1 MGNPVA
7 PPRPPSQPDPHS
19 APDEPAEVRGSH
31 EIESGAPTVHTFLG
45 MPAVIQSAVMRRLL
59 EFVERAARSRA
70 AVLITGETG
79 AGKELIARAI
89 HQYSRRSSRPW
100 IDLNCAALPELLLE
114 SELFGYER
122 GAFSGAMSSKPGL
135 FELAHTGSVFLDEVS
150 ELSPRMQVKL
160 LRVLDG
166 APYYRLGGTRKI
178 SVDARIIAA
187 TNQDLDQATVTGAF
201 RRDLYHRLAQL
212 QVRVPPLRERPE
224 DVAPLAKFFL
234 GQQEQEEHGPLWFS
248 AAALAALECHAWP
261 GNVRELRN
269 VVVQAA
275 VIADEGVI
283 EREHLPVTVRSAPP
297 KAVTLEDLEREA
309 ILRVLAETA
318 GQQQRAAEILGISL
332 RTLGRKLKAY
342 NEERRQTH
350 GRALR

>member
-1 MGNPVA
+1 M
-7 PPRPPSQPDPHS
+7 
-19 APDEPAEVRGSH
+19 
-31 EIESGAPTVHTFLG
+31 ESGAPMVYTFLG
-45 MPAVIQSAVMRRLL
+45 MPGVIQSAIMRRLL
-59 EFVERAARSRA
+59 EVVERVGRSRA

-89 HQYSRRSSRPW
+89 HQYSRRASRPW
-100 IDLNCAALPELLLE
+100 IDLNCAALPELLIE
-114 SELFGYER
+114 SELFGYEK
-122 GAFSGAMSSKPGL
+122 GAFSGAMSAKPGM

-187 TNQDLDQATVTGAF
+187 TNQDLEEATATGAF

-212 QVRVPPLRERPE
+212 QVRVPSLRERPE

-234 GQQEQEEHGPLWFS
+234 GQQEQQEQRPLRFS
-248 AAALAALECHAWP
+248 AEALDALDGYAWP

-275 VIADEGVI
+275 VMAEQGVI
-283 EREHLPVTVRSAPP
+283 EMEHLPVPVRSAPP

-342 NEERRQTH
+342 NEGGSQTS
-350 GRALR
+350 RPARNARW

>member
-1 MGNPVA
+1 MA
-7 PPRPPSQPDPHS
+7 P
-19 APDEPAEVRGSH
+19 
-31 EIESGAPTVHTFLG
+31 
-45 MPAVIQSAVMRRLL
+45 
-59 EFVERAARSRA
+59 
-70 AVLITGETG
+70 
-79 AGKELIARAI
+79 
-89 HQYSRRSSRPW
+89 
-100 IDLNCAALPELLLE
+100 
-114 SELFGYER
+114 
-122 GAFSGAMSSKPGL
+122 KPGM

-178 SVDARIIAA
+178 SVDARVIAA
-187 TNQDLDQATVTGAF
+187 TNQDLEKATAAGTF

-212 QVRVPPLRERPE
+212 HVHVTPLRERPE
-224 DVAPLAKFFL
+224 DVAPLAEFFL
-234 GQQEQEEHGPLWFS
+234 GQQEQQEQAPFRFS
-248 AAALAALECHAWP
+248 AEALTALERYAWT

-283 EREHLPVTVRSAPP
+283 QTEHLPVTLRSAPP

-309 ILRVLAETA
+309 ILRVLGETA

-332 RTLGRKLKAY
+332 RTLGRKLKEY
-342 NEERRQTH
+342 NDGRRRP
-350 GRALR
+350 G